1 MATNWRCAIPKRG
14 LRRRRETLYAEHVSQ
29 HLSRMVARIHLVID
43 PREVAVLVD
52 EKAHTARMTG
62 LIVGT
67 CTIRQADPAIGIA
80 QQRKRKFVLLGEGG
94 VLFDIVE
101 ADAQD
106 LDIILFEIA
115 DLIAEPATLSSSSGS
130 ICLRIEP

>member
-1 MATNWRCAIPKRG
+1 
-14 LRRRRETLYAEHVSQ
+14 
-29 HLSRMVARIHLVID
+29 
-43 PREVAVLVD
+43 
-52 EKAHTARMTG
+52 MTG